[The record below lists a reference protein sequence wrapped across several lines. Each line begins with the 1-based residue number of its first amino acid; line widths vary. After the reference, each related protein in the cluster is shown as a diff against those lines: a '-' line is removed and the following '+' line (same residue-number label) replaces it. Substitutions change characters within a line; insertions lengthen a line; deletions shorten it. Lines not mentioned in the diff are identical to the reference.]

1 MLVQNV
7 VLVQLSVVLVRN
19 AGQDEHQ
26 DREYSQNSPISS
38 IKLNK
43 STPKPPGMCMAKST
57 RNNVH
62 VPTHTHY
69 MHICAL

>member
-7 VLVQLSVVLVRN
+7 VLVQLSVVLVSN

-26 DREYSQNSPISS
+26 DREYSQNSPIGS

-43 STPKPPGMCMAKST
+43 STPKPPGMCMTKST
-57 RNNVH
+57 RSNIH
-62 VPTHTHY
+62 VSTHTHY